1 MKLLAISG
9 SLKNTSSN
17 TAIVKA
23 IKRIANNVD
32 VTIYTALGDLPHF
45 NPDLDNEDAPET
57 VSAFRELI
65 RSNDAVL
72 FCTPEYAFGMPG
84 VLKNALDWTV
94 SSGEFVEKHVI
105 ALSASPS
112 FMGGDKALS
121 SLVLTLS
128 ALSAV
133 VPQGAQLSIPG
144 ITKKL
149 DEEGEL
155 IDQST
160 EIALKG
166 VLLALTESLEKQNIL
181 N

>member
-1 MKLLAISG
+1 
-9 SLKNTSSN
+9 
-17 TAIVKA
+17 
-23 IKRIANNVD
+23 
-32 VTIYTALGDLPHF
+32 
-45 NPDLDNEDAPET
+45 
-57 VSAFRELI
+57 
-65 RSNDAVL
+65 
-72 FCTPEYAFGMPG
+72 
-84 VLKNALDWTV
+84 
-94 SSGEFVEKHVI
+94 
-105 ALSASPS
+105 
-112 FMGGDKALS
+112 MGGDKALS
-121 SLVLTLS
+121 SLLLTLS